1 MTRNINHIKRAQ
13 ALLNPGIRSM
23 IADCEGDA
31 DEFFKVSQV
40 IITQVCETYP
50 YQETED
56 ITDKAIEWG
65 ARLVATIIVVIIIVV
80 IAGLF
85 V

>member
-1 MTRNINHIKRAQ
+1 MRNINYIKRAQ

-23 IADCEGDA
+23 IADCEGDP
-31 DEFFKVSQV
+31 DEFFKVSQ
-40 IITQVCETYP
+40 IIIEQVCNTYP

-56 ITDKAIEWG
+56 WTDRAIEWG
-65 ARLVATIIVVIIIVV
+65 ARLGATIIMIIIIGAIVSF
-80 IAGLF
+80 F